1 MENKLPSTGISR
13 EDIRFHVTKLDGVK
27 EYKLQRAFDLRLHGA
42 LIHVYD
48 ASPQA
53 RMRHQKRVKVG
64 RLSIPPEMVSQKK
77 AFEEALKNPGKKY
90 KLSVGPYDL
99 FIKLYQEFVPR
110 QVKLKKENEELR
122 ARLEKL
128 ERALEVLQEQK
139 KESDALLEHAL
150 ESKTPVSVKMAG
162 SSRNPRGPG
171 ERRLS
176 VKRRPERRSPKHK
189 RVKIP
194 MKIEDAQMQEESPSS
209 TFQQPM
215 ESYLQKKAEEE
226 RKMATVEQRLQIK
239 IAEYL
244 RKRHD
249 HG

>member
-1 MENKLPSTGISR
+1 M
-13 EDIRFHVTKLDGVK
+13 DIRYHVTGLYSISEDR
-27 EYKLQRAFDLRLHGA
+27 LQHALDLRLNGA
-42 LIHVYD
+42 LIHIYD
-48 ASPQA
+48 AS
-53 RMRHQKRVKVG
+53 RMTSKRKQKRIRIG
-64 RLSIPPEMVSQKK
+64 RLAITPNMISERK

-99 FIKLYQEFVPR
+99 FIRLYQEFVPR
-110 QVKLKKENEELR
+110 EAKLKKENEELR

-128 ERALEVLQEQK
+128 ERTLEVLQEQK
-139 KESDALLEHAL
+139 KESDALLGHEL

-171 ERRLS
+171 QRRPS

-194 MKIEDAQMQEESPSS
+194 MKTGDTQMQEESLPSA
-209 TFQQPM
+209 FKEPM
-215 ESYLQKKAEEE
+215 ESYAKKKAEEE
-226 RKMATVEQRLQIK
+226 RKMASVEHRLQIK
-239 IAEYL
+239 ISEFL